1 MLMEAATEMTEDKPE
16 TKPILYEFVC
26 VTLSSSGA
34 KTTADESLLECRLT
48 NDENCDD
55 CVFVLDKK
63 ELGNGIRL

>member
-1 MLMEAATEMTEDKPE
+1 MTEDKPE

-26 VTLSSSGA
+26 VTLSSREA

-55 CVFVLDKK
+55 CVFVIDKK
-63 ELGNGIRL
+63 ELGNGLRP